1 MTATYLQVTVA
12 IWGFLAA
19 TALGII
25 IHTVSTR
32 RRSAAFDRHTTD
44 MLALFA
50 DCWPER
56 EHDETVTRCECG
68 VLWTADR
75 TCPHAAA
82 KADQS

>member
-19 TALGII
+19 TCVGIV
-25 IHTVSTR
+25 IHTLSNR

-50 DCWPER
+50 DCWPEP
-56 EHDETVTRCECG
+56 EHDDDVTRCGSCS
-68 VLWTADR
+68 VLWTPTR
-75 TCPHAAA
+75 VCGGTR
-82 KADQS
+82 

>member
-12 IWGFLAA
+12 IWGFLAT

-32 RRSAAFDRHTTD
+32 RRSAAFDRHAVD
-44 MLALFA
+44 ALALFA

-56 EHDETVTRCECG
+56 EHDDTVTRCGSCS
-68 VLWTADR
+68 VLWTPTR
-75 TCPHAAA
+75 VCGGTR
-82 KADQS
+82 

>member
-12 IWGFLAA
+12 VFLAA
-19 TALGII
+19 TVLGII
-25 IHTVSTR
+25 IHTVSTCRSNAALR
-32 RRSAAFDRHTTD
+32 RRVDA
-44 MLALFA
+44 LALFA

-56 EHDETVTRCECG
+56 EHDDTVTRCECG

-75 TCPHAAA
+75 TCPHDAA